1 MKTSQTAAMALIVLV
16 AETSTWATGAD
27 RTRPT
32 DVPLSSARHGEV
44 VIPVFVGG
52 EGPYR
57 FILDTGS
64 SHTAISQTLATALG
78 AVPVAKA
85 PVATSVGTVLS
96 LVIRLA
102 DVTVGSAHVESL
114 LATALPPGAAG
125 WLGDGISG
133 VLGQDFLSQFDYTL
147 DYRTSRLSWNDAGQI
162 QEGIR
167 LALESSHGRLLV
179 HLPQSE
185 RCRCPVRLV
194 PDSGASGVV
203 LFADTGADRLPID
216 PRGASVRVS
225 TLAGAGTAHQ
235 VTVRELRVGS
245 EALWDVPAARIVL
258 PEETTE
264 EGDGLLP
271 LSLFARVSFY
281 HRESY
286 MVVQPK

>member
-114 LATALPPGAAG
+114 LATALPPGARGLARRWNQRRSRAG
-125 WLGDGISG
+125 
-133 VLGQDFLSQFDYTL
+133 LSL
-147 DYRTSRLSWNDAGQI
+147 AVRLHPRLSDFPA
-162 QEGIR
+162 
-167 LALESSHGRLLV
+167 V
-179 HLPQSE
+179 VE
-185 RCRCPVRLV
+185 RRGP
-194 PDSGASGVV
+194 
-203 LFADTGADRLPID
+203 D
-216 PRGASVRVS
+216 PRGHSPGARVFARAFAR
-225 TLAGAGTAHQ
+225 T
-235 VTVRELRVGS
+235 
-245 EALWDVPAARIVL
+245 PA
-258 PEETTE
+258 TE
-264 EGDGLLP
+264 RALP
-271 LSLFARVSFY
+271 LPGAIGSRFRRERCGALRG
-281 HRESY
+281 HRGGSTAD
-286 MVVQPK
+286 